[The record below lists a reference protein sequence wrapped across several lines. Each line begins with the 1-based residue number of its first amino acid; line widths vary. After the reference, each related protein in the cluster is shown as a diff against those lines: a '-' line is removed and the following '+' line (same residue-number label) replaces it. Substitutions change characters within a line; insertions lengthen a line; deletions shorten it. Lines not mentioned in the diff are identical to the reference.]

1 MGALPRRSA
10 APRPDATSG
19 IRRILLATDLSAASA
34 AATSQALGLADDLRA
49 DLVILSVIEPVAR
62 LPGGLVRRVDQV
74 RGAREA
80 AAQEIVEQ
88 GRGRRVSVEFLV
100 WQGEPAEAIVEAA
113 GSEQVDLVVVGSRG
127 RGSMGRLL
135 IGSVSDRVVR
145 HAPCP
150 VLVVRAR
157 TSVRP
162 VAAGRS
168 QARPDARPVTS
179 GRLARSMRRR
189 PERQ

>member
-10 APRPDATSG
+10 GPRPEARSG

-34 AATSQALGLADDLRA
+34 AATSQALDLADDLRA

-62 LPGGLVRRVDQV
+62 LPGGLVRRVDQI

-88 GRGRRVSVEFLV
+88 GRGRGVSVEFLV

-113 GSEQVDLVVVGSRG
+113 YLVATADGVLDDTEREAFVQVVIEACGGAVDES
-127 RGSMGRLL
+127 
-135 IGSVSDRVVR
+135 
-145 HAPCP
+145 
-150 VLVVRAR
+150 
-157 TSVRP
+157 T
-162 VAAGRS
+162 
-168 QARPDARPVTS
+168 
-179 GRLARSMRRR
+179 
-189 PERQ
+189 PEL